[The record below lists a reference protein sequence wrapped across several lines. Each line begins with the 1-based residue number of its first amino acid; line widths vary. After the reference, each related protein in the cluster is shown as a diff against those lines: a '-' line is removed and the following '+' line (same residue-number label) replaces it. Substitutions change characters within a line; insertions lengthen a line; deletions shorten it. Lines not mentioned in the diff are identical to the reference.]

1 MTGHR
6 PRRHDRGSVIL
17 IVVWAL
23 SIGAILLSSVQLFSY
38 RQAMLGRQTLGR
50 IQARWAA
57 RGGIE
62 YTIAIMADH
71 TMEPVQ
77 GDAFAMVNDLDAIA
91 DGRDGFEIGG
101 RIVGG
106 YDIRH
111 HSDGQDWWGPMDEH
125 SKININAAI
134 DNPALLRSFQEI
146 SVDVVDAIL
155 DWIDDDDDERPM
167 GAERHYYLSLSMPYE
182 PRNSPMRDI
191 AELELVAGVWPEH
204 LRGEDWNLNN
214 RLDPNEDDSD
224 RTWPPDEP
232 DGRLDGGWSQLLTTR
247 SVSSGLTDSGLPR
260 IDLSNTTPEELVARL
275 GIDEE
280 QAASLITFG
289 RGANNTMAQL
299 LTRQIKQIRTAAA
312 ADDRRVS
319 RTPSAEPVLTN
330 DELRTVFAE
339 TGRGAAGT
347 RTAGKLNIN
356 TVSEEVLL
364 QVLKDR
370 EYLAD
375 EIIYL
380 RGSRPE
386 GIASLV
392 DLIEIPAFQDDPSTL
407 AYLARIMDVRSSVY
421 SITAKGRSRVGD
433 AEIEIFAVVDRS
445 TLPIRIL
452 EYRE

>member
-1 MTGHR
+1 MNGHR
-6 PRRHDRGSVIL
+6 PCGHDRGSVML
-17 IVVWAL
+17 IVIWAL
-23 SIGAILLSSVQLFSY
+23 SIGAILLSSVQLYSY
-38 RQAMLGRQTLGR
+38 RQSMLARQTLGR

-71 TMEPVQ
+71 TMEPVR

-91 DGRDGFEIGG
+91 DGRDRFEIDG

-134 DNPALLRSFQEI
+134 DNPTLLRNFQEI
-146 SVDVVDAIL
+146 PVDVADAIL
-155 DWIDDDDDERPM
+155 DWLDEDDDERPM

-182 PRNSPMRDI
+182 PRNGPMRDI
-191 AELELVAGVWPEH
+191 AELELVAGIWPEH

-214 RLDPNEDDSD
+214 RLDSNEDDGS

-232 DGRLDGGWSQLLTTR
+232 DGHLDGGWAQLLTTR
-247 SVSSGLTDSGLPR
+247 SVSSGLTESGLPR
-260 IDLSNTTPEELVARL
+260 IDLRNTTPEELVERL
-275 GIDEE
+275 GIDET
-280 QAASLITFG
+280 QAASVITFG
-289 RGANNTMAQL
+289 RGSNNSMAKL
-299 LTRQIKQIRTAAA
+299 LTRQMEQNTAGPRP
-312 ADDRRVS
+312 D
-319 RTPSAEPVLTN
+319 LTN
-330 DELRTVFAE
+330 DELRAVFAE
-339 TGRGAAGT
+339 TGLGPTNALT
-347 RTAGKLNIN
+347 PGKLNIN

-364 QVLKDR
+364 QVLQNR

-380 RGSRPE
+380 RQSRPE

-392 DLIEIPAFQDDPSTL
+392 DLIEIPAFQDDPGTL
-407 AYLARIMDVRSSVY
+407 EYLAGIMDVRSSVY
-421 SITAKGRSRVGD
+421 SITARGRSRIGD
-433 AEIEIFAVVDRS
+433 VEVEIFVVVDRS

>member
-1 MTGHR
+1 MIGHR

-17 IVVWAL
+17 IVIWAL

-38 RQAMLGRQTLGR
+38 RHAMLGRQTLGR

-77 GDAFAMVNDLDAIA
+77 GDAFAMVRDLDAIA
-91 DGRDGFEIGG
+91 DGRDDFEIGG
-101 RIVGG
+101 RIIGG

-134 DNPALLRSFQEI
+134 DNPALLRNFQDI
-146 SVDVVDAIL
+146 PVDVADAIL
-155 DWIDDDDDERPM
+155 DWIDEDDEERPM

-214 RLDPNEDDSD
+214 RLDPNEDDAD
-224 RTWPPDEP
+224 RTWPSDEP
-232 DGRLDGGWSQLLTTR
+232 DGHLDGGWSQLLTTR

-260 IDLSNTTPEELVARL
+260 IDLGDTTTEELVERL
-275 GIDEE
+275 GIDEST
-280 QAASLITFG
+280 ATSLITFG
-289 RGANNTMAQL
+289 RGSNNSMAEL
-299 LTRQIKQIRTAAA
+299 LTRQMEKSRDAAPADARARRTTSTGP
-312 ADDRRVS
+312 D
-319 RTPSAEPVLTN
+319 LTD
-330 DELRTVFAE
+330 DELRAVFAE
-339 TGRGAAGT
+339 TGLGST
-347 RTAGKLNIN
+347 TASTPGKLNIN
-356 TVSEEVLL
+356 TVSEEVLM
-364 QVLKDR
+364 QVLQDR

-380 RGSRPE
+380 RQSRPE

-392 DLIEIPAFQDDPSTL
+392 DLIEIPAFQDDPGTL
-407 AYLARIMDVRSSVY
+407 EYLAGIMDVRSSVY
-421 SITAKGRSRVGD
+421 SITAKGRSRIGD
-433 AEIEIFAVVDRS
+433 VEVEIFVVVDRS

>member
-1 MTGHR
+1 M
-6 PRRHDRGSVIL
+6 L
-17 IVVWAL
+17 IVIWAL
-23 SIGAILLSSVQLFSY
+23 SIGAIILSSVQLFSY

-62 YTIAIMADH
+62 YSIAIMADH
-71 TMEPVQ
+71 TMEPVP
-77 GDAFAMVNDLDAIA
+77 GDAFAMVRDLDAIGNGA
-91 DGRDGFEIGG
+91 NSLEIDG

-111 HSDGQDWWGPMDEH
+111 HSDGRDWWGPMDEH

-134 DNPALLRSFQEI
+134 DNSTLLMNLQDI
-146 SVDVVDAIL
+146 SADVVDAIL

-214 RLDPNEDDSD
+214 RLDSNEDDSD

-232 DGRLDGGWSQLLTTR
+232 DQRLDGAWSQLLTTR

-299 LTRQIKQIRTAAA
+299 LTRQITQIRTAAA

-319 RTPSAEPVLTN
+319 RTPSAGPVLTN

-347 RTAGKLNIN
+347 GTAGKLNIN

-392 DLIEIPAFQDDPSTL
+392 DLIEIPAFQDDPGTL
-407 AYLARIMDVRSSVY
+407 EYLARIMDVRSSVY

-433 AEIEIFAVVDRS
+433 AEFEIFAVVDRS